1 MPLIP
6 MDQQAELRREGRQPV
21 LVFTDGNRSMGL
33 VVDEIV
39 DIVEDRINVEV
50 RPDSPALMGSAVIA
64 GKATDV
70 IDAGHYLTQAF
81 GDWFDQSNEE
91 TLAVTRG
98 RRLLVV
104 DDSAFFRNLLTPLL
118 SVAGYEVTAVEGGE
132 QAMALCERGDRFDAI
147 ISDIEMPGMNGFQL
161 AEAVRADSR
170 WGTVP
175 IVALSSHTTAETGR
189 AHV

>member
-1 MPLIP
+1 
-6 MDQQAELRREGRQPV
+6 
-21 LVFTDGNRSMGL
+21 
-33 VVDEIV
+33 
-39 DIVEDRINVEV
+39 
-50 RPDSPALMGSAVIA
+50 MGSAVIA

-118 SVAGYEVTAVEGGE
+118 SVAGYAVPAVEGGE
-132 QAMALCERGDRFDAI
+132 PALALGERGDRLDPPTRPNGA
-147 ISDIEMPGMNGFQL
+147 PGMNRPQ
-161 AEAVRADSR
+161 
-170 WGTVP
+170 T
-175 IVALSSHTTAETGR
+175 
-189 AHV
+189 

>member
-1 MPLIP
+1 
-6 MDQQAELRREGRQPV
+6 
-21 LVFTDGNRSMGL
+21 MGL

-39 DIVEDRINVEV
+39 DIVEDRINVEG

-161 AEAVRADSR
+161 AAAVRADSR
-170 WGTVP
+170 WGTDRKSVGSGKSVSVRVDLGGRR
-175 IVALSSHTTAETGR
+175 IIKKKKNTT
-189 AHV
+189 

>member
-81 GDWFDQSNEE
+81 GDWFDSSNEE
-91 TLAVTRG
+91 
-98 RRLLVV
+98 
-104 DDSAFFRNLLTPLL
+104 P
-118 SVAGYEVTAVEGGE
+118 
-132 QAMALCERGDRFDAI
+132 
-147 ISDIEMPGMNGFQL
+147 L
-161 AEAVRADSR
+161 AESGRPSSRA
-170 WGTVP
+170 TVCRR
-175 IVALSSHTTAETGR
+175 VWETGG
-189 AHV
+189 AAA

>member
-1 MPLIP
+1 
-6 MDQQAELRREGRQPV
+6 
-21 LVFTDGNRSMGL
+21 MGL

-50 RPDSPALMGSAVIA
+50 RPDSSALMGSAVIA

-81 GDWFDQSNEE
+81 GEWFDQSNEE

-104 DDSAFFRNLLTPLL
+104 DDSAFFRTLLSPLL
-118 SVAGYEVTAVEGGE
+118 WVAGSEVTAV
-132 QAMALCERGDRFDAI
+132 A
-147 ISDIEMPGMNGFQL
+147 
-161 AEAVRADSR
+161 
-170 WGTVP
+170 
-175 IVALSSHTTAETGR
+175 GR
-189 AHV
+189 APAVA